1 LVGIVLLLVQLALCM
16 DTIIADRIISKAV
29 LPDTVDFSDGSVILI
44 DKPEEWTSF
53 DVVNKLRFK
62 LSYLLRVKKIKVG
75 HAGTLDPLATGLLVV
90 CTGKMTRQT
99 DVIQSYEKVY
109 TGTIKLGATT
119 PTYDREAAP
128 DQEFPWQHITL
139 SDIEQAAESFLGEI
153 LQVPPAYSAV
163 KIKGK
168 AAYEL
173 ARRGKDVVLEPRK
186 ITIKEFRVF
195 NLQGPEF
202 SFEVR
207 CSKGTYIR
215 SLAHDLGKRLNSGA
229 FLSSLRRDA
238 IGQLHVNQAYT
249 IQEFIEWVDREGKE
263 LKTF

>member
-1 LVGIVLLLVQLALCM
+1 M
-16 DTIIADRIISKAV
+16 ESIIADRVISREK
-29 LPDTVDFSDGSVILI
+29 LPDAVDFIEGSVILI
-44 DKPEEWTSF
+44 DKPNEWTSF

-62 LSYLLRVKKIKVG
+62 LSYLLGRKKIKVG

-99 DVIQSYEKVY
+99 DLIQSYEKVY
-109 TGTIKLGATT
+109 SGTIKLGATT

-128 DQEFPWQHITL
+128 DQEYPWEHITL
-139 SDIEQAAESFLGEI
+139 EDIEIAAKSFIGEI
-153 LQVPPAYSAV
+153 SQVPPAFSAI

-173 ARRGKDVVLEPRK
+173 ARRGKDVVLEARK
-186 ITIKEFRVF
+186 ITVKEFRVF
-195 NLQGPEF
+195 NKQGPEF

-215 SLAHDLGKRLNSGA
+215 SLAHDIGKCLGSGA
-229 FLSSLRRDA
+229 YLSSLRREA
-238 IGQLHVNQAYT
+238 IGQLNVNQAYT
-249 IQEFIEWVDREGKE
+249 IQGFVEWVDEKYSGQKSV
-263 LKTF
+263 

>member
-1 LVGIVLLLVQLALCM
+1 M
-16 DTIIADRIISKAV
+16 DTILANCIISKNRH
-29 LPDTVDFSDGSVILI
+29 PDVIDFIEGAVILI

-62 LSYLLRVKKIKVG
+62 LSYLLGRKKIKVG

-109 TGTIKLGATT
+109 SGTIKLGATT

-128 DQEFPWQHITL
+128 DHEFIWEHITFN
-139 SDIEQAAESFLGEI
+139 DIEKAAATFIGEI
-153 LQVPPAYSAV
+153 SQVPPAYSAI

-186 ITIKEFRVF
+186 VTIKEFRVF
-195 NLQGPEF
+195 DLQGPEF

-215 SLAHDLGKRLNSGA
+215 SLAHDIGKKLGSGA
-229 FLSSLRRDA
+229 YLSSLRRDA
-238 IGQLHVNQAYT
+238 IGQLCVNQAYT
-249 IQEFIEWVDREGKE
+249 IQELMDWLDTDFAPPKSV
-263 LKTF
+263 